1 MLKQSPSRNQK
12 AKGFKVKHAIQICL
26 LLAICI
32 WLLYQ
37 VKHSHERK
45 KASEENSSKISEKM
59 QSGHEIIK
67 LGRKDLHPREEEIE
81 RKEELEQVIEEIK
94 PEESEDEGR
103 GSGDDEMDGHQ
114 QGRVEEE
121 ESEEVDDLIDEE
133 DREREGGS
141 EELDSEGNG
150 NQIEDVSFFEDEA
163 QIEVQRNTQEA
174 REENYK
180 GDDASSAVM
189 QNTQTIST
197 EIGGLRKVKEQE
209 IGDTEK
215 SEVYQDNETSG
226 TLEVKVDIKDSGSE
240 ASNREKV
247 ENVAFGDA
255 LRGEKGYK
263 SGLANSE
270 IGSNSFISLKQEN
283 IEPKVHGGSTL
294 MLMETPGSWNGTDR
308 FHESIQV
315 MDTTSSATNK
325 EMAVLSGS
333 ESVALKGTANI
344 DALTLSD
351 ESAASKTTKE
361 SEGTVYT
368 VYRKTEEG
376 SESQAEDENEDAAQ
390 NESFDSF

>member
-12 AKGFKVKHAIQICL
+12 SKGFKVKHAIQTCL

-45 KASEENSSKISEKM
+45 KASEENSSKLSEKKM

-67 LGRKDLHPREEEIE
+67 LGRKELHPREEETE

-94 PEESEDEGR
+94 PEESEDEGM
-103 GSGDDEMDGHQ
+103 GGGDDEMDGHQ

-121 ESEEVDDLIDEE
+121 ESEEADDLIDEE

-141 EELDSEGNG
+141 EELDGEGNG
-150 NQIEDVSFFEDEA
+150 NQIEDLSFFEDEA
-163 QIEVQRNTQEA
+163 QIEVQRDTQEA

-180 GDDASSAVM
+180 GDDASSAVV
-189 QNTQTIST
+189 QNTRTIST

-209 IGDTEK
+209 IEDTEK
-215 SEVYQDNETSG
+215 SEVEQDNETSG
-226 TLEVKVDIKDSGSE
+226 TLEVKVNIKDSRSE

-255 LRGEKGYK
+255 LHGEKGSK

-270 IGSNSFISLKQEN
+270 IGSNSFISLKEEN
-283 IEPKVHGGSTL
+283 IEQKVHGDSTL
-294 MLMETPGSWNGTDR
+294 RLMQTPGSWNGTDR
-308 FHESIQV
+308 FNESIQV
-315 MDTTSSATNK
+315 MDSTSSAINK
-325 EMAVLSGS
+325 EMSVLSGS
-333 ESVALKGTANI
+333 KSVALKGTAKI
-344 DALTLSD
+344 DASSSSD
-351 ESAASKTTKE
+351 ERAASKTTKE
-361 SEGTVYT
+361 SEGTVD
-368 VYRKTEEG
+368 RKTEEG